1 MPATSAILRPLCRFT
16 RHCLSRHSL
25 LSSHLTDRSFR
36 SFLLSV
42 QHARHVSST
51 LVPPLPPSHVGA
63 PLINCR
69 GSLAT
74 GFHVGGSQS
83 PRRSVRTDAMIIG
96 TPAPPRS
103 LISLSCHLRFLVPR
117 SPSPCPLSLS
127 PPAPSPRLGTSS
139 RPHELSSRCHTG
151 ESQRANPAPSI
162 DSNPLPSRVSAPG
175 HVYLDLL
182 SGDPYTR
189 QQHQASCPTCHKHV
203 INSNEHRRPPLLAR
217 PGKWNVPLHSLT
229 LPRPLFLSR
238 GLYNYSISVINLFI
252 HLLCTY
258 MKYIIPLPFT

>member
-1 MPATSAILRPLCRFT
+1 
-16 RHCLSRHSL
+16 
-25 LSSHLTDRSFR
+25 
-36 SFLLSV
+36 
-42 QHARHVSST
+42 
-51 LVPPLPPSHVGA
+51 
-63 PLINCR
+63 
-69 GSLAT
+69 
-74 GFHVGGSQS
+74 
-83 PRRSVRTDAMIIG
+83 MIIG
-96 TPAPPRS
+96 TPAPPHRPSSPYRATFVSSS
-103 LISLSCHLRFLVPR
+103 LALH
-117 SPSPCPLSLS
+117 

-189 QQHQASCPTCHKHV
+189 QQHQASCSTCHKHV
-203 INSNEHRRPPLLAR
+203 INSNEHRPPLLAR

-229 LPRPLFLSR
+229 LLRPLFLSR